1 LKATYY
7 LEANPS
13 LAGKGFFTA
22 EAPSTQRNNGTRMN
36 TDSHRSSTVD
46 RFGELLL
53 PLHGLAPADVF
64 SLVPSGKRAPFNVP
78 NRNWN
83 PSALSRGTREKTS
96 QREALAHA
104 VEAEARQIRVGQRS
118 SVSSYSSAFLC
129 ASAVRFFGLRLCRS
143 RAIGIGIRPRSG
155 TRLHLAA
162 LFGQFAIRNP
172 QSEMGRGLLA

>member
-104 VEAEARQIRVGQRS
+104 VEAEARQIRVGQCS
-118 SVSSYSSAFLC
+118 AVSSYSSAFLG

-143 RAIGIGIRPRSG
+143 RAIGMGIRPRSG
-155 TRLHLAA
+155 TRLHQVAPLC
-162 LFGQFAIRNP
+162 QFAVRNS
-172 QSEMGRGLLA
+172 QFAMERGLLA